1 MRISIYAGSVKFEH
15 GTLCAVCYLPVRED
29 SCQVLAV
36 SELGMCPPELCDPSL
51 RLRLNK
57 SGSLH
62 SSDVSEIGFNPSLFD
77 RPTGKY
83 GIRSSYGTHLPTNPP
98 DLLTCFLLRGENA
111 FSQQHDPILNCVSA
125 TDRNIGRLSILPKR
139 NHI

>member
-1 MRISIYAGSVKFEH
+1 MCCLLSTSEGR
-15 GTLCAVCYLPVRED
+15 LLPVF
-29 SCQVLAV
+29 
-36 SELGMCPPELCDPSL
+36 ELGMCPPELCDPSF
-51 RLRLNK
+51 RLRWIQLNK

-62 SSDVSEIGFNPSLFD
+62 SSDTSEMGFNPSLFD
-77 RPTGKY
+77 HPTGKC
-83 GIRSSYGTHLPTNPP
+83 RKRFSSGTHLPTKPP
-98 DLLTCFLLRGENA
+98 DLLTCFLLRGESA